1 MANENKEITNEQQG
15 TENPETLENTIGNTE
30 LFLDQ
35 NQSKIKNILIGIIVV
50 LGGYIGINKLVLE
63 PAEIESQDALWEAQ
77 YIFENDTSFVEATE
91 LFQDIVNDYSST
103 EAGNI
108 ANLYL
113 GISQMKQGNFED
125 AIEALEDF
133 EGSGLLMPAIGK
145 GLLGDCYSENGESEK
160 AISLYKKA
168 ASSAKSKVYSPYF
181 LKKAG
186 ILLEQNSDNVQAAK
200 LYQRIL
206 DVYYYED
213 IRDFGEERKEIVS
226 FLERAKTAS

>member
-1 MANENKEITNEQQG
+1 MADENKEITNEQQG

-50 LGGYIGINKLVLE
+50 LGGYIGVNKLVLE
-63 PAEIESQDALWEAQ
+63 PAELESQDALWEAQ
-77 YIFENDTSFVEATE
+77 YVFEKDSFAAATE
-91 LFQDIVNDYSST
+91 LFQDIVSDYSST
-103 EAGNI
+103 DAGNV

-113 GISQMKQGNFED
+113 GISQMKQGNIDD
-125 AIEALEDF
+125 AIDALEDF
-133 EGSGLLMPAIGK
+133 EGSGVIMPAIGK
-145 GLLGDCYSENGESEK
+145 GLLADCYSENGDSDK

-168 ASSAKSKVYSPYF
+168 ANSAKSKVYSPYF

-186 ILLEQNSDNVQAAK
+186 ILLEQNNENEQAAK
-200 LYQRIL
+200 LYQKIL

-213 IRDFGEERKEIVS
+213 IRDFGEDRKEIVS
-226 FLERAKTAS
+226 SLERAKTAS